1 MKALEKI
8 CLLSILIFF
17 MLIGTNTLQGKAF
30 AGAENSKAP
39 DFSLKDINGKD
50 FTLSSLKGK
59 VVILSFWATWCHPC
73 KDEMPKLNKLYKEMR
88 SMGLEI
94 VAVSSDYSIGSLKD
108 FIVKNSLD
116 FSILYDEKRTVTRQY
131 KIPYLPV
138 TFLIDKNGVIVEKIT
153 GEFEWPSGEMKKK
166 LEKLLQQTYPPSGV

>member
-1 MKALEKI
+1 MKGLKG
-8 CLLSILIFF
+8 FF
-17 MLIGTNTLQGKAF
+17 IIVFFLTAF
-30 AGAENSKAP
+30 SGAYAGSDNKPAP
-39 DFSLKDINGKD
+39 DFSMKDVNGKD

-73 KDEMPKLNKLYKEMR
+73 KDEMPKFNKLYKEMR
-88 SMGLEI
+88 SRGLEI
-94 VAVSSDYSIGSLKD
+94 VAVSSDYSLGSLKD
-108 FIVKNSLD
+108 FLDKNSLD

-138 TFLIDKNGVIVEKIT
+138 TFLIDKSGVIVEKIT

>member
-1 MKALEKI
+1 MKRLKGFFI
-8 CLLSILIFF
+8 ILFF
-17 MLIGTNTLQGKAF
+17 LTAF
-30 AGAENSKAP
+30 SNACAGSDNKPAP

-73 KDEMPKLNKLYKEMR
+73 KDEMPRLNKLYKEMGSR
-88 SMGLEI
+88 GLEI
-94 VAVSSDYSIGSLKD
+94 VAVSSDYSIGYLKD
-108 FIVKNSLD
+108 FLVKNSLD
-116 FSILYDEKRTVTRQY
+116 FSILYDEKRAVTRQY
-131 KIPYLPV
+131 KIPFLPV